1 MARYTGAVCK
11 LCRREGLKLFLKG
24 TRCDTPKCA
33 IERREYPP
41 GMHQWRRGKASE
53 YGTRLREKQKLKR
66 YYGIFEAQF
75 RRLFSMAQKSKGN
88 TGQTLLSLLER
99 RLDNVVC
106 RLGFATSR
114 AAARQL
120 VSHGHIKVNGRRLDI
135 SSYLVKVG
143 DQISVRA
150 NAKSLGRVHGAL
162 ESNGAQV
169 PDFLEL
175 VSKDPPVGRVKRLP
189 AGTDV
194 SMPVQPQLIIELLSK

>member
-53 YGTRLREKQKLKR
+53 YATRLREKQKLKR

-88 TGQTLLSLLER
+88 TGETLLSLLER

-114 AAARQL
+114 AAESCADKAL
-120 VSHGHIKVNGRRLDI
+120 KFGLKELE
-135 SSYLVKVG
+135 VKVKG
-143 DQISVRA
+143 PGS
-150 NAKSLGRVHGAL
+150 GRESAITAL
-162 ESNGAQV
+162 ESAGLTIRAIEDVTPIPHNGCRPA
-169 PDFLEL
+169 
-175 VSKDPPVGRVKRLP
+175 KRRRV
-189 AGTDV
+189 
-194 SMPVQPQLIIELLSK
+194 